1 MLMTDD
7 AINEHSQNLLISY
20 FEAKDVYE
28 KAVEMSNNAVS
39 ESHKSVM
46 DLVVKDTYE
55 KYVIRHTH
63 MKIIAQEFL
72 SSINDYRWN

>member
-28 KAVEMSNNAVS
+28 KAVEMSKDAFS

>member
-7 AINEHSQNLLISY
+7 AINEHSRNLLISY

-39 ESHKSVM
+39 DLDKSVM
-46 DLVVKDTYE
+46 NLLVKDTYE

>member
-1 MLMTDD
+1 MTDD
-7 AINEHSQNLLISY
+7 AINEYSQNLLISY

-28 KAVEMSNNAVS
+28 KAVQMSKDAVS

-55 KYVIRHTH
+55 RYVIRHTH
-63 MKIIAQEFL
+63 MRIIAQEFI

>member
-1 MLMTDD
+1 MLMTDNE
-7 AINEHSQNLLISY
+7 INEHSQNLLISY

-28 KAVEMSNNAVS
+28 KAVEQSKYATG

-46 DLVVKDTYE
+46 DLVVKDTFE
-55 KYVIRHTH
+55 RYVIRHTH
-63 MKIIAQEFL
+63 MRIIAQEFI

>member
-7 AINEHSQNLLISY
+7 AINEHSQNLLESY

-28 KAVEMSNNAVS
+28 KAVEMSKDAVS

-55 KYVIRHTH
+55 KYVIRLTH
-63 MKIIAQEFL
+63 MEIIAQEFL

>member
-1 MLMTDD
+1 MLITDD
-7 AINEHSQNLLISY
+7 AINEYSQNLLISY

-28 KAVEMSNNAVS
+28 KAVQMSKGAVS

-55 KYVIRHTH
+55 RYVIRHTH
-63 MKIIAQEFL
+63 MRIIAQEFM
-72 SSINDYRWN
+72 SSMNDYRWN

>member
-7 AINEHSQNLLISY
+7 VINEHSQNLLISY

-39 ESHKSVM
+39 DLHKSVM
-46 DLVVKDTYE
+46 NLLVKDTYE

>member
-7 AINEHSQNLLISY
+7 AINEHSQNLLESY

-28 KAVEMSNNAVS
+28 KAVEMSKDAVS